1 MPPLL
6 IDMNLPPS
14 LAEGLRAAGLAATH
28 ARDRGLGAASDE
40 VIVAHARAHG
50 EAIVTNDL
58 DFGGILAASG
68 TSAPSVVI
76 LRLRDTHP
84 ERLVVQLTRCLAR
97 VEEALASGAIVV
109 VEESTIRVRQL
120 PV

>member
-1 MPPLL
+1 
-6 IDMNLPPS
+6 MNLPPS
-14 LAEGLRAAGLAATH
+14 VVAGLRAAGLAATH
-28 ARDRGLGAASDE
+28 ARDRGLGTASDE
-40 VIVAHARAHG
+40 AIVEHARARG
-50 EAIVTNDL
+50 ETIVTNDL

-68 TSAPSVVI
+68 SSAPSVVI

-84 ERLVVQLTRCLAR
+84 DRLVERLVLCLAR
-97 VEEALASGAIVV
+97 VEDALASGAIVV